1 MSTCLKCNI
10 RMSAPTL
17 RLAPCEAI
25 VEGQDSSEECS
36 AYLAAAPVSHREA
49 MLPDRTEHLTV
60 RELTVLEL
68 LARGFS
74 QKEIATTLFFS
85 WQTVAK
91 YTNNIYQKLR
101 VTG

>member
-1 MSTCLKCNI
+1 M
-10 RMSAPTL
+10 
-17 RLAPCEAI
+17 
-25 VEGQDSSEECS
+25 
-36 AYLAAAPVSHREA
+36 AAAPVPLREA

-91 YTNNIYQKLR
+91 YTKNIYQKLR
-101 VTG
+101 VTGRREAVERAVALGILPSGPGTDVGA